1 MAIWNSGIGTFLR
14 QETTLFE
21 VMGIAS
27 SDGQYISTD
36 NRFPV
41 DATFPDDAVIGI
53 SSGTVVSIGNTVDV
67 TFPDDAV
74 VSIGNTVDVNLSA
87 EASSEGSDIISRI
100 NISRGAVTGY
110 SHINKF
116 GYREIPSDST
126 AYYTLY
132 SAYDKDDTG
141 SDYLF
146 PTAASTAA
154 VSSSNGGEDNGGT
167 VKVDGLDINYNEV
180 TETITVGQTGSVS
193 FFRVHRAKMVTAG
206 AGNDVNEGNITV
218 TVDGKSVAYIP
229 AGYGQTLQCVYTIP
243 AGKTGYLFQVDVG
256 VDEKEKPVK
265 ARVVTRDNT
274 VTNPSWQTKAF
285 VVMESNFIS
294 FEPTIPPGLPEK
306 TDIKLEAN
314 VETGD
319 IEVSGG
325 FDLVLRD
332 D

>member
-1 MAIWNSGIGTFLR
+1 MAIWNSGIGTFLK

-27 SDGQYISTD
+27 SDGTYISTD

-53 SSGTVVSIGNTVDV
+53 SSGTVVSIGNTVNV
-67 TFPDDAV
+67 TYDGDLAAD
-74 VSIGNTVDVNLSA
+74 S
-87 EASSEGSDIISRI
+87 SDIVSRI

-110 SHINKF
+110 SKVNKF
-116 GYREIPSDST
+116 GYREIPSTSGV
-126 AYYTLY
+126 YYTIY

-141 SDYLF
+141 SDYVF

-206 AGNDVNEGNITV
+206 SGNDVNEGNITV
-218 TVDGKSVAYIP
+218 TVNSKSVAYLP
-229 AGYGQTLQCVYTIP
+229 AGFGQTLQCVYTIP
-243 AGKTGYLFQVDVG
+243 AGKKGYLFQVDVG
-256 VDEKEKPVK
+256 VDEKEKPTK
-265 ARVVTRDNT
+265 ARIVVRDNT

-294 FEPTIPPGLPEK
+294 FEPTIPEEFSEK
-306 TDIKLEAN
+306 TDIKMEAN

>member
-1 MAIWNSGIGTFLR
+1 MAIWNSGIGTYLK

-41 DATFPDDAVIGI
+41 DGI
-53 SSGTVVSIGNTVDV
+53 VSIGNTVSV
-67 TFPDDAV
+67 TYDGDLAAD
-74 VSIGNTVDVNLSA
+74 S
-87 EASSEGSDIISRI
+87 SDIISRI
-100 NISRGAVTGY
+100 NISRGVVTGY

-116 GYREIPSDST
+116 GYREIPSSAT
-126 AYYTLY
+126 AFYTLY
-132 SAYDKDDTG
+132 SGYDKDTTD
-141 SDYLF
+141 DYLF

-154 VSSSNGGEDNGGT
+154 VSSDNTGEDNGGT

-206 AGNDVNEGNITV
+206 TGNDVNEGNITV
-218 TVDGKSVAYIP
+218 TVDGKSVAYLP

-265 ARVVTRDNT
+265 ARIVTRDNT

-294 FEPTIPPGLPEK
+294 FEPTVPPGLPEK
-306 TDIKLEAN
+306 TDIKMEAN
-314 VETGD
+314 VATGD

>member
-1 MAIWNSGIGTFLR
+1 MAIWNSGIGTFLK

-21 VMGIAS
+21 VMGIGS

-41 DATFPDDAVIGI
+41 DAVFADDAVIGI
-53 SSGTVVSIGNTVDV
+53 ATGT
-67 TFPDDAV
+67 V

-87 EASSEGSDIISRI
+87 ESSSEGSDIISRI

-116 GYREIPSDST
+116 GYREIPSSTT

-132 SAYDKDDTG
+132 SAYDKDTTN
-141 SDYLF
+141 DYLF

-154 VSSSNGGEDNGGT
+154 VSSDNTGEDNGGT
-167 VKVDGLDINYNEV
+167 VKVDGLDTNYNEI

-206 AGNDVNEGNITV
+206 SGNDVNEGNITV
-218 TVDGKSVAYIP
+218 TVDSKSVAYIP
-229 AGYGQTLQCVYTIP
+229 AGFGQTLQCVYTIP
-243 AGKTGYLFQVDVG
+243 AGKKGYLFQVDVG

-265 ARVVTRDNT
+265 ARIVARDNT
-274 VTNPSWQTKAF
+274 VSNPSWQTKVF

-294 FEPTIPPGLPEK
+294 FEPTVPTEFDEK